1 MEEIS
6 TSELRTGSAGQTIPV
21 SELAESISA
30 LINEIRSLKELI
42 QEDIN
47 SREDKCD
54 CIMNPDSSFSPW
66 LFVPII
72 QLAKDGS
79 ISAKIASSLDVAGIK
94 YVSDFQYVTLNELS
108 KIRTFK
114 DNEFSDLLQLLDE
127 RFNVQISNSRTI
139 CPMFTVGD
147 LVRFIPDGSMSI
159 PHDETL
165 RILSIDHSPLLPKY
179 TCSVMDGSR
188 KFVLSPSVLT
198 SWNR

>member
-1 MEEIS
+1 MEEI
-6 TSELRTGSAGQTIPV
+6 LRTRSAEQNISV
-21 SELAESISA
+21 SELAELIST
-30 LINEIRSLKELI
+30 LIDEVRELKEMI
-42 QEDIN
+42 R
-47 SREDKCD
+47 RESGGTD
-54 CIMNPDSSFSPW
+54 CRAAEPVEFQYSPW
-66 LFVPII
+66 LFVSII

-79 ISAKIASSLDVAGIK
+79 ISAKVASSLDAAGIK

-127 RFNVQISNSRTI
+127 RFNVQISNSKTI

-147 LVRFIPDGSMSI
+147 LVRFIPDGSTSI

>member
-1 MEEIS
+1 MENINDI
-6 TSELRTGSAGQTIPV
+6 ELRPEHVDKGV
-21 SELAESISA
+21 SIITLAEA
-30 LINEIRSLKELI
+30 VYTLIDEVRELKEMI
-42 QEDIN
+42 R
-47 SREDKCD
+47 RESDNTD
-54 CIMNPDSSFSPW
+54 CRAVESIEFQHSPW
-66 LFVPII
+66 LFVSII
-72 QLAKDGS
+72 ELAKDGS
-79 ISAKIASSLDVAGIK
+79 ISAKVASSLDAAGIK
-94 YVSDFQYVTLNELS
+94 YISDFQYVTLNELS

-147 LVRFIPDGSMSI
+147 LVRFVPNGSTSI

>member
-1 MEEIS
+1 MENINDV
-6 TSELRTGSAGQTIPV
+6 ELRPEYVDKGV
-21 SELAESISA
+21 SIITLAEA
-30 LINEIRSLKELI
+30 VYTLIDEVRELKEMI
-42 QEDIN
+42 R
-47 SREDKCD
+47 RESGDTD
-54 CIMNPDSSFSPW
+54 CSAAEPVKFQYSPW
-66 LFVPII
+66 LFVSII
-72 QLAKDGS
+72 ELAKDGS
-79 ISAKIASSLDVAGIK
+79 ISARVASSLDAAGIK
-94 YVSDFQYVTLNELS
+94 YISDFQYVTLNELS

-147 LVRFIPDGSMSI
+147 LVRFVPNGSTSI

-188 KFVLSPSVLT
+188 KFILSPSVLT